1 MSQRATTIYNIK
13 GLKKSFGNQPILNI
27 RQLEIHRGTIYG
39 MIGPIG
45 SGKSTLLNILAGVT
59 KQTDGT
65 VKFEN
70 EVFQTNWLGKIKQN
84 PEIALANISSISNRS
99 TVSDV
104 VKTIDKNRLEKRT
117 SAYFKNESMTG
128 LLKRKLNDLS
138 PGELAILNMIIALES
153 DPRVLMIDDYGV
165 FFDKNMEMDFR
176 KKIIRMNKDL
186 GTTIILAAPSDLHIK
201 RVASVL
207 IYLDNGHISKIRPGV
222 GRSASSKDRKPSRR
236 RGQRNY
242 RKSS

>member
-13 GLKKSFGNQPILNI
+13 GLKKSFGDQPILNV

-70 EVFQTNWLGKIKQN
+70 EVFQSNWLGKIKQN

>member
-84 PEIALANISSISNRS
+84 PEIALANISSFSNGS

-104 VKTIDKNRLEKRT
+104 VKTIDKNKLEKRT

>member
-84 PEIALANISSISNRS
+84 PEIALANISSISNGS

>member
-13 GLKKSFGNQPILNI
+13 GLKKSFGDQPILNI

-70 EVFQTNWLGKIKQN
+70 EVFQSNWLGKIKQN

-117 SAYFKNESMTG
+117 SAYFKNESMAG

>member
-1 MSQRATTIYNIK
+1 
-13 GLKKSFGNQPILNI
+13 
-27 RQLEIHRGTIYG
+27 
-39 MIGPIG
+39 
-45 SGKSTLLNILAGVT
+45 
-59 KQTDGT
+59 
-65 VKFEN
+65 
-70 EVFQTNWLGKIKQN
+70 
-84 PEIALANISSISNRS
+84 
-99 TVSDV
+99 
-104 VKTIDKNRLEKRT
+104 
-117 SAYFKNESMTG
+117 
-128 LLKRKLNDLS
+128 
-138 PGELAILNMIIALES
+138 MIIALES

>member
-1 MSQRATTIYNIK
+1 
-13 GLKKSFGNQPILNI
+13 
-27 RQLEIHRGTIYG
+27 
-39 MIGPIG
+39 
-45 SGKSTLLNILAGVT
+45 VT

-84 PEIALANISSISNRS
+84 PEIALANISSISNGS

-117 SAYFKNESMTG
+117 SAYFKNESMAG

>member
-13 GLKKSFGNQPILNI
+13 GLKKSFGDQPILNV

-84 PEIALANISSISNRS
+84 PEIALANISSISNGS

-117 SAYFKNESMTG
+117 SAYFKNESMAG

>member
-45 SGKSTLLNILAGVT
+45 SGKSTVLNILAGVT

-84 PEIALANISSISNRS
+84 PEIALANISSISNGS

-117 SAYFKNESMTG
+117 SAYFKNESMAG

>member
-84 PEIALANISSISNRS
+84 PEIALANISSFSNGS

-117 SAYFKNESMTG
+117 SVYFKNESMAG

>member
-13 GLKKSFGNQPILNI
+13 GLKKSFGDQPILNV

-84 PEIALANISSISNRS
+84 PEIALANISSISNGS

-104 VKTIDKNRLEKRT
+104 VKTIDKNSLEKRT
-117 SAYFKNESMTG
+117 SSYFKNVSMAG

-138 PGELAILNMIIALES
+138 SGELAILNMIIALES

>member
-84 PEIALANISSISNRS
+84 PEIALANISSFSNGS

-104 VKTIDKNRLEKRT
+104 VKTIDKNKLEKRT
-117 SAYFKNESMTG
+117 SAYFKNESMAG

>member
-84 PEIALANISSISNRS
+84 PEIALANISSISNGS

-236 RGQRNY
+236 REQRNY